1 MQRLRGSGDARS
13 AAIVEKIA
21 EEERAHVAVGVFWF
35 RYLCDGMTCEEVARE
50 FHRIAEEHCG
60 EMIRG
65 PFETE
70 TREAVG
76 LLEQWFAPVSAR

>member
-1 MQRLRGSGDARS
+1 M
-13 AAIVEKIA
+13 EKIA

-35 RYLCDGMTCEEVARE
+35 WYLCDGMTCEEVARE